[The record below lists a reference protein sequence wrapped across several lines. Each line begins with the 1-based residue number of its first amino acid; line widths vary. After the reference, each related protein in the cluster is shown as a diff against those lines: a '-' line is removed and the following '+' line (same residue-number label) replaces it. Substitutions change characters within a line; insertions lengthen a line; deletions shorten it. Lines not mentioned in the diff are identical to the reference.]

1 MTIDFY
7 NQNAQKYF
15 EDTVQVDMSELYDL
29 FVSQVQEGGRI
40 LDVGCGSGRDSKAF
54 LQMGFEVDA
63 IDASIEMVRLANSYT
78 GLNVKHQTFEL
89 FNEVN
94 AYDGI
99 WACASL
105 LHVSERQL
113 DQVLKRFS
121 DALKPK
127 GVWYMSFKYGNSERK
142 KDNRIF
148 TDLNADRLDYLLS
161 KRPELECTRYWI
173 TVDKRPLRDE
183 RWVNLIVVKK

>member
-29 FVSQVQEGGRI
+29 FVSQVQEGGKI
-40 LDVGCGSGRDSKAF
+40 LDAGCGSGRDSKAF

-63 IDASIEMVRLANSYT
+63 IDASIEMVRLATSYT

-113 DQVLKRFS
+113 GQVLKRFG

-142 KDNRIF
+142 KDDRIF
-148 TDLNADRLDYLLS
+148 TDLNADRLKYLLS
-161 KRPELECTRYWI
+161 KRLELECTRYWI
-173 TVDKRPLRDE
+173 TIDKRPLRDE
-183 RWVNLIVVKK
+183 RWVNVIVVKK